1 MMQSRTTTV
10 NERKMT
16 PDGAGRRLPRV
27 PLWLSILM
35 VMGLA
40 MDVSAAVPAPIAFAG
55 TKFYTMGDFNG
66 SLGIDGQSTA
76 IADFDRDGKLDVV
89 TVAPWL
95 GSRIAFMWGKS
106 DGGFKT
112 TSQVHWVGLMNSNVI
127 VGDYNGDNLPD
138 IAVTGAST
146 FTVVINQG
154 QRRFD
159 NGNTYVLQGSPFQ
172 NTGFARDLNG
182 DSVLDLALKT
192 PLGIEVML
200 GSGNATFSHGA
211 FTVVPYTTA
220 GGITSIDDANLNG
233 DGIVDLVLAD
243 ALSQQAI
250 SMLGV
255 GNGRFE
261 FASRQSVPLLPS
273 TALAGDFNHSGRD
286 SMMALPEVN
295 PGEHSA
301 MVMLNDGAG
310 TLLNPV
316 SYQGGFGDPIGALE
330 DFNGDGHLDAV
341 ITNTYASKLSFLA
354 GRGDGSFVAAGSV
367 DVGFHAQTPVT
378 GDFNGD
384 GRKDIAVPGKCPGLS
399 GILGNICLAVLI
411 NK

>member
-1 MMQSRTTTV
+1 M
-10 NERKMT
+10 NKRKKALEKSS
-16 PDGAGRRLPRV
+16 PFVHLRLS
-27 PLWLSILM
+27 LLMAMAMAMAMAMGM
-35 VMGLA
+35 VM
-40 MDVSAAVPAPIAFAG
+40 DISAAEPAPIAFAG
-55 TKFYTMGDFNG
+55 AKFYTMGDFDG

-89 TVAPWL
+89 TVAPWQ
-95 GSRIAFMWGKS
+95 GSRISFMWGKS
-106 DGGFKT
+106 DGSFKAP
-112 TSQVHWVGLMNSNVI
+112 SQVHWVGLMNSNVI
-127 VGDYNGDNLPD
+127 VGDFNGDNLPD

-154 QRRFD
+154 QRQFA
-159 NGNTYVLQGSPFQ
+159 NGDTYVLQGSPLQ

-192 PLGIEVML
+192 PLGIAVMQ
-200 GSGNATFSHGA
+200 GDGDGTFSYGP
-211 FTVVPYTTA
+211 FTVVPYTAA

-233 DGIVDLVLAD
+233 DGIVDLVLTD
-243 ALSQQAI
+243 GISQQAI

-255 GNGRFE
+255 GNGSFE
-261 FASRQSVPLLPS
+261 FASRQTVPLLPS
-273 TALAGDFNHSGRD
+273 TALAGDFNHSGLD

-295 PGEHSA
+295 PGSLSA
-301 MVMLNDGAG
+301 MVLLNDGTG

-354 GRGDGSFVAAGSV
+354 GRGDGTFAAAGSV
-367 DVGFHAQTPVT
+367 NVGFHAQTPVT

-399 GILGNICLAVLI
+399 GMLGNICLAVLI

>member
-1 MMQSRTTTV
+1 
-10 NERKMT
+10 
-16 PDGAGRRLPRV
+16 
-27 PLWLSILM
+27 
-35 VMGLA
+35 
-40 MDVSAAVPAPIAFAG
+40 
-55 TKFYTMGDFNG
+55 
-66 SLGIDGQSTA
+66 
-76 IADFDRDGKLDVV
+76 
-89 TVAPWL
+89 
-95 GSRIAFMWGKS
+95 
-106 DGGFKT
+106 
-112 TSQVHWVGLMNSNVI
+112 
-127 VGDYNGDNLPD
+127 
-138 IAVTGAST
+138 
-146 FTVVINQG
+146 
-154 QRRFD
+154 
-159 NGNTYVLQGSPFQ
+159 
-172 NTGFARDLNG
+172 
-182 DSVLDLALKT
+182 
-192 PLGIEVML
+192 
-200 GSGNATFSHGA
+200 
-211 FTVVPYTTA
+211 
-220 GGITSIDDANLNG
+220 
-233 DGIVDLVLAD
+233 
-243 ALSQQAI
+243 
-250 SMLGV
+250 MLGV

-367 DVGFHAQTPVT
+367 NVGFHAQTPVT

-399 GILGNICLAVLI
+399 GVLGNICLAVLI